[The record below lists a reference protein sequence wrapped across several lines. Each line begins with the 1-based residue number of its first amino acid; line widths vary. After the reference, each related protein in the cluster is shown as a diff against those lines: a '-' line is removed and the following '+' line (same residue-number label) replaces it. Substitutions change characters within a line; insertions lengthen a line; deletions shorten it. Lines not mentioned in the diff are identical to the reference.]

1 MELGNSN
8 QNEVNYDVPTDFSVH
23 RTFQWTWSKFSDHKN
38 VIYHFGKK
46 NPDIVVVSYPK
57 SNHSNHE
64 NRGTPYK
71 IHTLHKSKGI
81 CSTEC
86 SRETLQKTPTQFR
99 NNVIGD
105 RKMTKGK

>member
-1 MELGNSN
+1 M
-8 QNEVNYDVPTDFSVH
+8 
-23 RTFQWTWSKFSDHKN
+23 
-38 VIYHFGKK
+38 
-46 NPDIVVVSYPK
+46 
-57 SNHSNHE
+57 
-64 NRGTPYK
+64 K
-71 IHTLHKSKGI
+71 IEAHHIKHTLHKSKGI

>member
-1 MELGNSN
+1 M
-8 QNEVNYDVPTDFSVH
+8 
-23 RTFQWTWSKFSDHKN
+23 
-38 VIYHFGKK
+38 
-46 NPDIVVVSYPK
+46 VVSYPK

-99 NNVIGD
+99 NNVILIGD